1 MNEDSKMKLP
11 NKYINSFPVE
21 MQELDAR
28 VESELNELKKTDKAL
43 TDQVGAL
50 TLKVNRA
57 LSLAIAALGTLTF
70 FITIGCLI
78 FLFYLMRG

>member
-1 MNEDSKMKLP
+1 MST
-11 NKYINSFPVE
+11 SFWDG
-21 MQELDAR
+21 LDEIRFLDKRITA
-28 VESELNELKKTDKAL
+28 VDKAIRDEVEQ
-43 TDQVGAL
+43 TKTQIDAL